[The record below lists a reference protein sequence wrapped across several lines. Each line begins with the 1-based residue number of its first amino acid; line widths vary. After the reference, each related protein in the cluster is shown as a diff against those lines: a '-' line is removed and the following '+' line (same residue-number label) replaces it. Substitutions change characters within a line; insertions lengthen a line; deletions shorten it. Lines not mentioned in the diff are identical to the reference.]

1 MLCRWPTA
9 GPSNGTANAAR
20 FGAPSRPAYEVPL
33 VDSKFA
39 SKTPERI
46 YPCNN
51 MAKASRDTLYAPL
64 RLPRLYNLLQSL
76 AGGSR
81 DRADFVKT
89 HVLFRS
95 NEKVVDAGCGTGSAL
110 EFLPSVKYVGFDPNS
125 GYIHAAQSRYGS
137 RGQFL
142 CGDADSP
149 EIWELAQ
156 SADTFLSFGVL
167 HHLTD
172 SQIRKI
178 LSLARACLRP
188 SGRFIFYEPCFSAR
202 DDVLGRIFMNL
213 DRGGNI
219 KTDQAWRALLSEYF
233 ATLEEHI
240 RRPVYWFRYTIQAF
254 ICRDPRQL

>member
-1 MLCRWPTA
+1 VSRLR
-9 GPSNGTANAAR
+9 
-20 FGAPSRPAYEVPL
+20 GASRPAD
-33 VDSKFA
+33 DSPSVA
-39 SKTPERI
+39 SNLPVEYRECV
-46 YPCNN
+46 YCCNK
-51 MAKASRDTLYAPL
+51 MAKGSRDTLYAPL
-64 RLPRLYNLLQSL
+64 RLPWLYNLLQGL
-76 AGGSR
+76 VGGSR

-89 HVLFRS
+89 HVLFRPD
-95 NEKVVDAGCGTGSAL
+95 EKVVDAGCGTGSAL
-110 EFLPSVKYVGFDPNS
+110 EFLPPVNYVGFDPNS

-149 EIWELAQ
+149 EVWELAQ

-172 SQIRKI
+172 SQIKKI
-178 LSLARACLRP
+178 LSLARRCLRP
-188 SGRFIFYEPCFSAR
+188 SGRFIFYEPCFSAS
-202 DDVLGRIFMNL
+202 DDVLGRIFMSL

-219 KTDQAWRALLSEYF
+219 KSDQAWRALLSEYF

-254 ICRDPRQL
+254 ICRDPREG

>member
-1 MLCRWPTA
+1 MELST
-9 GPSNGTANAAR
+9 
-20 FGAPSRPAYEVPL
+20 RPASGHQVALRTRFHWWIPNL
-33 VDSKFA
+33 PVKHQNVF
-39 SKTPERI
+39 TVVQH
-46 YPCNN
+46 

-64 RLPRLYNLLQSL
+64 RLPRVYNLLQSL
-76 AGGSR
+76 TGGSR
-81 DRADFVKT
+81 DRADFVKR

-95 NEKVVDAGCGTGSAL
+95 DEKVVDAGCGTGSAL
-110 EFLPSVKYVGFDPNS
+110 EFLPPVKYVGFDPNS

-142 CGDADSP
+142 CGDADSS
-149 EIWELAQ
+149 EVWELVQ

-178 LSLARACLRP
+178 LSLAQRCLRQ

-202 DDVLGRIFMNL
+202 DDVLGRICMNL